1 MATASRLAKKAKNV
15 SYSDTVSYFFDEM
28 LSTSKEEMAIQ
39 HKKLSA
45 FDEYQ
50 SQGRYRINHNGFSR
64 EGWGMGTVHKEL
76 PTFQNESWKKIVA
89 S

>member
-15 SYSDTVSYFFDEM
+15 SYSDTVTYFFDEM

-45 FDEYQ
+45 FDKYQ
-50 SQGRYRINHNGFSR
+50 SEGLYRINHNGFSR
-64 EGWGMGTVHKEL
+64 EGWGRGSRRNEL